1 MKKWMG
7 WTAALACVLT
17 VGAAAAEPA
26 AGEAAAPAALT
37 EVAGQKGDAVYMDLS
52 SLHVTDADGDDVM
65 VEVIMMGAAAE
76 QRVIIGRAEYRLSGN
91 GTDFVR
97 GKEGNWEPA
106 AKGSVDE
113 ACAKRIRQVMEEPD
127 RRAQFVT
134 EIQQVLMKK
143 WEAQEAAKAK
153 AAAAEAAVSVTI
165 EPAAPS
171 AEAAVDET
179 AADGEAAA
187 KETAE
192 DAAVPAE
199 KESLPKPEGSES
211 ASEAAAGDKE
221 DAGDHASQVPEDS
234 EAVPG
239 AADAKRD
246 AEGSVKK
253 DTAPV
258 KDAAVPAEKSGKAA
272 GDTAKDA
279 GEKKNGGQER
289 KEAAPDTETSKE
301 AGAPDVVVEIT
312 SHEPQVTI
320 EPLPSVEIRPEGSA
334 PRAQ

>member
-76 QRVIIGRAEYRLSGN
+76 QRVTIGRAEYRLSGN

-153 AAAAEAAVSVTI
+153 AAAEDAVSVTI
-165 EPAAPS
+165 ETAAPS
-171 AEAAVDET
+171 AEAAADET

-187 KETAE
+187 EEMAE
-192 DAAVPAE
+192 DAAVSAE
-199 KESLPKPEGSES
+199 KEPLSELEDSAS

-221 DAGDHASQVPEDS
+221 DAGDRASKVPEES

-239 AADAKRD
+239 TADAKKNT
-246 AEGSVKK
+246 EGVAKK
-253 DTAPV
+253 DIVPV
-258 KDAAVPAEKSGKAA
+258 KDEAVPAEKGGTAASDTEKA
-272 GDTAKDA
+272 A
-279 GEKKNGGQER
+279 GEKKNGGQKG
-289 KEAAPDTETSKE
+289 KEAALDRETLKE

-334 PRAQ
+334 PRAK